1 MTRFSSVFH
10 GLLNHLCGGSV
21 NYQVRSRP
29 CIVATLNIQGVSWCA
44 EFTTSILVIR
54 SQMMSETR
62 QRVLDDIKT
71 AMKARDKPRLAT
83 LRLMSAA
90 IKQKEV
96 DERIELDEATTLAIF
111 DKLLKQRRESISQ
124 FQTAGRDDLVA
135 QEEAESEIIQ
145 TYMPAALGDGEIAAI
160 IDAAITETGAA
171 SVKDMGKVMGL
182 VKPKLQGRADMSS
195 VSKTIRDRLNT

>member
-1 MTRFSSVFH
+1 
-10 GLLNHLCGGSV
+10 
-21 NYQVRSRP
+21 
-29 CIVATLNIQGVSWCA
+29 
-44 EFTTSILVIR
+44 
-54 SQMMSETR
+54 MSETR
-62 QRVLDDIKT
+62 QRVLDDIKI

-135 QEEAESEIIQ
+135 QEQAESEIIQ
-145 TYMPAALGDGEIAAI
+145 TYMPAALGDDEIAAI
-160 IDAAITETGAA
+160 INAAITESGAE

-182 VKPKLQGRADMSS
+182 VKPILQGRADMSS

>member
-1 MTRFSSVFH
+1 
-10 GLLNHLCGGSV
+10 
-21 NYQVRSRP
+21 
-29 CIVATLNIQGVSWCA
+29 
-44 EFTTSILVIR
+44 
-54 SQMMSETR
+54 MSETR

-71 AMKARDKPRLAT
+71 AMKAGDKPRLAT

-96 DERIELDEATTLAIF
+96 DDRIELDEAATLAIF

-124 FQTAGRDDLVA
+124 YQTAGRDDLVA
-135 QEEAESEIIQ
+135 QEQAESEIIQ
-145 TYMPAALGDGEIAAI
+145 TYMPAALGADEIAAI

-182 VKPKLQGRADMSS
+182 VKPQLQGRADMSS
-195 VSKTIRDRLNT
+195 VSKTIRDQLNT

>member
-1 MTRFSSVFH
+1 
-10 GLLNHLCGGSV
+10 
-21 NYQVRSRP
+21 
-29 CIVATLNIQGVSWCA
+29 
-44 EFTTSILVIR
+44 
-54 SQMMSETR
+54 MSETR

-90 IKQKEV
+90 IKQKEI
-96 DERIELDEATTLAIF
+96 DERIELDEATTITIF

-124 FQTAGRDDLVA
+124 YQTAGRDDLVA
-135 QEEAESEIIQ
+135 VEQAESEIIQ
-145 TYMPAALGDGEIAAI
+145 EYMPAALGDDEIAAI
-160 IDAAITETGAA
+160 IDAAVTESGAE

-195 VSKTIRDRLNT
+195 VSKTIRDKLNT

>member
-1 MTRFSSVFH
+1 
-10 GLLNHLCGGSV
+10 
-21 NYQVRSRP
+21 
-29 CIVATLNIQGVSWCA
+29 
-44 EFTTSILVIR
+44 
-54 SQMMSETR
+54 MSETR
-62 QRVLDDIKT
+62 QRVLEDIKT

-135 QEEAESEIIQ
+135 QEQAESEIIQ
-145 TYMPAALGDGEIAAI
+145 TYMPAALSDDEIAAA
-160 IDAAITETGAA
+160 IDAAIAETGAE